1 MNTPTTSSPS
11 PRTLIVLAFAAIYL
25 VWGSTYLAIRVVVET
40 LPPFLSAGVRFL
52 IAGGLL
58 FAFLRARGFAKPSR
72 LDWRNAIIT
81 GTLLLVGGNGLVVW
95 AEQSI
100 SSGFAALVV
109 ALAPAWF
116 ALLDWLRPR
125 GVRPRVKT
133 ILGIVVGFLG
143 VLMLMNGRGG
153 THGPSHWWAAL
164 AVMVAGISWA
174 SGSLYSKHN
183 SHSSSPWM
191 AAAAQMICGGAGLLL
206 VGSALGEP
214 FRTHWADVSARSL
227 WALAYLIVFGSWIG
241 FSAYIW
247 LLKASTPSRVST
259 VRLRQSGHRRVP
271 RLGAVGGKHQRTHD
285 LGRARDSGRRH
296 HHHRARRDDRERLDA
311 RAPAGGTLE

>member
-1 MNTPTTSSPS
+1 MNTPTTSSPP
-11 PRTLIVLAFAAIYL
+11 PRTLVVLAFAAIYL

-58 FAFLRARGFAKPSR
+58 FAFLRARGVAKPAR
-72 LDWRNAIIT
+72 LEWRNAIVT
-81 GTLLLVGGNGLVVW
+81 GVLLLVGGNGLVVW

-125 GVRPRVKT
+125 GVRPRLKT
-133 ILGIVVGFLG
+133 AVGIVVGFLG
-143 VLMLMNGRGG
+143 VLILMNGRGG
-153 THGPSHWWAAL
+153 AHGNGHWWATL

-191 AAAAQMICGGAGLLL
+191 TAAAQMICGGAGLLL
-206 VGSALGEP
+206 VGGALGEP
-214 FRTHWADVSARSL
+214 FRTHWTHVSARSL
-227 WALAYLIVFGSWIG
+227 WALMYLIVFGSWIG

-259 VRLRQSGHRRVP
+259 YAYVNPVIAVFLGWALLGESINAHMIWGALVILAGVIIITVPGAMIANGWMRVRQQVVR
-271 RLGAVGGKHQRTHD
+271 
-285 LGRARDSGRRH
+285 
-296 HHHRARRDDRERLDA
+296 
-311 RAPAGGTLE
+311 